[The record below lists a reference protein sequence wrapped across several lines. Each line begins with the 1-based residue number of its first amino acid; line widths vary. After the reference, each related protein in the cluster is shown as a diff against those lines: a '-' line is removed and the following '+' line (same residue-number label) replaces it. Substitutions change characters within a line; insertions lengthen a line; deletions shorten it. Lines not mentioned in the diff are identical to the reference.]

1 MSPIESDL
9 AALRWPAADADLDT
23 LLSRIGNF
31 PNYLLVLI
39 DGKLATAPDDKDRLL
54 AAVFTTDA
62 ARNIYLIDLPET
74 EKTALNQKLL
84 TNCTG
89 RELFS
94 LLAPMPLHG
103 IVFNCAGPDRPIAFV
118 PALSKQA
125 LQRLDLESSG
135 VAQPAPEAVANI
147 PNTTPADVPKG
158 VPHDFVA
165 LTKAALPDLQPGPRA
180 AVNALWRAAFSLDQ
194 WLFIVHPNDATDR
207 QPFVDTEAGRVCL
220 FAFTDSEQVHRFAK
234 ENKMLDER
242 GGALMLGVSPQN
254 AIDWG
259 RKERERG
266 GSQRIHF
273 NFSGPGWFAPM
284 GALPGIYEFV
294 LKSAE

>member
-31 PNYLLVLI
+31 GHYLLVLI
-39 DGKLATAPDDKDRLL
+39 DGKVATAPDDKNRLL
-54 AAVFTTDA
+54 VAVFTTDA
-62 ARNIYLIDLPET
+62 ARDIYLGGSPET
-74 EKTALNQKLL
+74 EKTALNQKRMMS
-84 TNCTG
+84 CTG
-89 RELFS
+89 RELFT
-94 LLAPMPLHG
+94 LLAPMPLDG
-103 IVFNCAGPDRPIAFV
+103 IVFNCAGSDRPIAFV
-118 PALSKQA
+118 PALSKQV
-125 LQRLDLESSG
+125 LQRLDLESPG

-147 PNTTPADVPKG
+147 PNTAPADVSKG

-165 LTKAALPDLQPGPRA
+165 LTKAALPDLQPGSRA

-194 WLFIVHPNDATDR
+194 WLFIVHPTDAFDR
-207 QPFVDTEAGRVCL
+207 KPFVDAEADHVCL
-220 FAFTDSEQVHRFAK
+220 FAFTDGEQVHRFAK
-234 ENKMLDER
+234 ENKMLDKR

-259 RKERERG
+259 REERERG

-273 NFSGPGWFAPM
+273 NFGGPGWFAPM
-284 GALPGIYEFV
+284 SALPGIYEFV
-294 LKSAE
+294 KNSAE